1 MKSNWS
7 LTKKCI
13 VPKEKRD
20 YLDEIESARKN
31 IVQLKWLLSEA
42 KKLNGRPQL
51 ERLGD

>member
-7 LTKKCI
+7 LTKRCI

-20 YLDEIESARKN
+20 YDSELEDAKRN
-31 IVQLKWLLSEA
+31 LAQLKWLLGEA

-51 ERLGD
+51 EILGD